1 MIPGSLAR
9 RYARAL
15 LGLADGPAGRDRFAK
30 DMDAF
35 AALVQQHDADDRPL
49 VDTLAADRF
58 PLSQRRSV
66 LDTICRRLNTDPTVV
81 KFLAYVLERRRM
93 DGVVQMARAYGK
105 LADDDAKRVRA
116 QVTSARPLGAEAI
129 ARLKEALER
138 ATGKQVVMETA
149 VDPDLIGGVTTKV
162 GSYVL
167 DGSIRASLD
176 NIRSSLAAG

>member
-1 MIPGSLAR
+1 
-9 RYARAL
+9 
-15 LGLADGPAGRDRFAK
+15 
-30 DMDAF
+30 
-35 AALVQQHDADDRPL
+35 
-49 VDTLAADRF
+49 
-58 PLSQRRSV
+58 V
-66 LDTICRRLNTDPTVV
+66 LDTICRRLNTDATVV
-81 KFLAYVLERRRM
+81 KFLAYVLKRGRM
-93 DGVVQMARAYGK
+93 DGVVQMARAYRK

-116 QVTSARPLGAEAI
+116 LVTSARPLGAEAI

-149 VDPDLIGGVTTKV
+149 VNPELIGGVTTKV